1 MIFKNR
7 SDGGKKLGE
16 FLLSKNIENPLVIGL
31 PRGGV
36 VTAKEVAQIL
46 KCPLE
51 IVIVRKIGSPQDPEY
66 GIGAM
71 SEDEECFFGPGADF
85 FDIHG
90 TEVQQIVEE
99 ERQEL
104 RRRIKQYRGRELMDM
119 KDKTLIVVDDGLA
132 TGVTASAAIKFLKK
146 KRPQRII
153 FAVPVGPRLVRH
165 YLKELCDE
173 IIVLEKPDHFLGV
186 GNWYDEF
193 EQTSDEEVIELMKY
207 RGDVT

>member
-1 MIFKNR
+1 MLFKNR
-7 SDGGKKLGE
+7 ADGGEKLGN
-16 FLLSKNIENPLVIGL
+16 FLLNKNIENPIIIGL

-36 VTAKEVAQIL
+36 ITAAEVARIL
-46 KCPLE
+46 NCPLE

-85 FDIHG
+85 FDLEG
-90 TEVQQIVEE
+90 VEVQQIIEE
-99 ERQEL
+99 EREEL
-104 RRRIKQYRGRELMDM
+104 RRRIKKYRNRELMDM

-146 KRPQRII
+146 KNPKSIL

-173 IIVLEKPDHFLGV
+173 IIILEKPTHFLGV
-186 GNWYDEF
+186 GNWYEEF
-193 EQTSDEEVIELMKY
+193 KQTTDEEVTELLKY